1 MNNSALLEAAVL
13 TGTPEEAAAI
23 CKTLKEGENS
33 CRALALACR
42 YLGLEYVKALVES
55 GATFK
60 YTRPEVQGG
69 YYTIFYWL
77 APLEMTE
84 ALRTGFFIN
93 RTDRCFDN
101 SITLTDVR
109 SGTVKA
115 YQTLPIERRVE
126 IVKYLCE
133 NKERVLLDIDELL
146 YYSIISRSAEI
157 TALLK
162 TYGAKFSEKRVKA
175 LSEGGRDFM
184 WQEFIYMSE
193 RLSDEEYLDVMR
205 GILAELGGK
214 KLHYTDS
221 VYWVNFNVHHNRARL
236 FKPEV
241 FRFIL
246 DNFNQKKMN
255 KSGIMKGA
263 ISSNSVECLAM
274 CAENGWLN
282 MPRKR
287 DEMIE
292 FANKEQKT
300 ECTAFLLDFKNR
312 NFDLAA
318 ERVKAEKKLEQELN
332 AAPDSASELKKI
344 WSCKKREDGGLIIT
358 SYKGTRGEIV
368 VPEKIGKSVVAEI
381 GEYAFSPAASR
392 ISMEQKDFRRKEITR
407 VTLPKTITKIGNEAF
422 SSCEALEE
430 INFPEGLEEI
440 GEAAFASCRKLTEI
454 SLPDSVKTIAKA
466 FAGCLALRSVRL
478 SEGLPEIGDHAFSN
492 CRALAEI
499 KLPAGIQSVGV
510 WAFAR
515 CVELVEIVIPDG
527 VTEIRKQA
535 FMECA
540 KLERVVIPASV
551 KSMKNYTYR
560 GRAPESVFCDSPN
573 VTAIVEKG
581 SYAEKYCIKN
591 GIDYQLAEDNK

>member
-13 TGTPEEAAAI
+13 TGTPEEAAAL
-23 CKTLKEGENS
+23 CKKLEEGENS

-42 YLGLEYVKALVES
+42 YLGLDYVKALVTS

-60 YTRPEVQGG
+60 YTRLDVQGG
-69 YYTIFYWL
+69 YFTLFYWL
-77 APLEMTE
+77 APLEMTD
-84 ALRTGFFIN
+84 ALRAGFFIN
-93 RTDRCFDN
+93 RTDKCFDN

-109 SGTVKA
+109 SGDVKA
-115 YQTLPIERRVE
+115 YQTLPIEKRVE
-126 IVKYLCE
+126 IVRYLCE

-146 YYSIISRSAEI
+146 YYSIMTRSDEI
-157 TALLK
+157 TAVLK
-162 TYGAKFSEKRVKA
+162 EFGAKFTEKRAKA
-175 LSEGGRDFM
+175 LSEGGRGFD
-184 WQEFIYMSE
+184 WQEFVYMSE
-193 RLSDEEYLDVMR
+193 RLSDEDYLPVMR
-205 GILAELGGK
+205 GLLAELDGK
-214 KLHYTDS
+214 KLNYTDTI
-221 VYWVNFNVHHNRARL
+221 YWANYNVLHDRTRL
-236 FKPEV
+236 FKPEF

-246 DNFNQKKMN
+246 DNFNQKKMS
-255 KSGIMKGA
+255 KAGLMRGA
-263 ISSNSVECLAM
+263 INANSVECLAI
-274 CAENGWLN
+274 CAENGWLK

-292 FANKEQKT
+292 FATKENKP
-300 ECTAFLLDFKNR
+300 ECTAFLLEYKNK
-312 NFDLAA
+312 NFNLAE
-318 ERVKAEKKLEQELN
+318 ERVKADKKIERELN
-332 AAPDSASELKKI
+332 AAPDSVSEMKKI
-344 WSCKKREDGGLIIT
+344 WSYKKRENGGLIIT

-368 VPEKIGKSVVAEI
+368 VPEKIGKSNVVEI

-430 INFPEGLEEI
+430 INFPEGLVEI

-454 SLPDSVKTIAKA
+454 SLPDSVRTITKA

-478 SEGLPEIGDHAFSN
+478 SEGLSEISDYAFTN

-499 KLPAGIQSVGV
+499 RLPAGIQSVGV

-515 CVELVEIVIPDG
+515 CAELVEVVIPDG
-527 VTEIRKQA
+527 VTEIKKQA

-551 KSMKNYTYR
+551 KSMKNSTYR
-560 GRAPESVFCDSPN
+560 TRPPESVFHNSPN

-581 SYAEKYCIKN
+581 SYAEKYFIKN
-591 GIDYQLAEDNK
+591 GIVYHHSN